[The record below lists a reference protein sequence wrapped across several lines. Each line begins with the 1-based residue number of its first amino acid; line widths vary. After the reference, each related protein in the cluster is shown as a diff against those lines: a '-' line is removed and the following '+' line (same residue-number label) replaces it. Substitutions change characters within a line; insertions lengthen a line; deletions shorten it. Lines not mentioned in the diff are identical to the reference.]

1 LRCLKYIDCFKNNNM
16 RTKKEVYKK
25 DQKEI
30 INKIIKIIGIEDKKQ
45 ITLYEL
51 DNDLKI
57 QNEIINLIPE
67 IRKYF
72 NFKNITGA
80 IDPEKIKR
88 PWLSIIKHIL
98 KNKYEIK
105 TFTIRI
111 KKNNIRSRTQKY
123 CFSDK

>member
-1 LRCLKYIDCFKNNNM
+1 M

-98 KNKYEIK
+98 NHSVWE
-105 TFTIRI
+105 
-111 KKNNIRSRTQKY
+111 NNCHLFKMMEELEVTSIISAI
-123 CFSDK
+123 SLII

>member
-1 LRCLKYIDCFKNNNM
+1 M